1 MLMNRISR
9 CISATKSITRHAF
22 VEFIKTVLFV
32 IETWLFN
39 GSDGGCSG
47 AIIRCIK
54 RDIVLN
60 FLSPK
65 NIPKNV
71 IKNLKREFFRIMQR
85 NVVSMERSKRKWRA
99 MKNTEQK
106 SNRNVC
112 ISTLPLMQMRLC
124 STRVADR
131 KITRNK
137 TQNTRNMFSTN
148 FYAFC
153 NVFYAFIAKRCKSCP
168 KQACEH
174 QQSYV
179 HPLSP

>member
-65 NIPKNV
+65 SIPKNV
-71 IKNLKREFFRIMQR
+71 IKKLKTRIFPDYAEKCSFNGTFKAEVACYEEHR
-85 NVVSMERSKRKWRA
+85 
-99 MKNTEQK
+99 TE
-106 SNRNVC
+106 V
-112 ISTLPLMQMRLC
+112 
-124 STRVADR
+124 
-131 KITRNK
+131 
-137 TQNTRNMFSTN
+137 
-148 FYAFC
+148 
-153 NVFYAFIAKRCKSCP
+153 
-168 KQACEH
+168 
-174 QQSYV
+174 
-179 HPLSP
+179 